1 MQQQA
6 GVASLLS
13 TLRLRLRLSARYA
26 LRASLVSI
34 SATLRP
40 ASAFGFA
47 GLRFQ
52 EVVSE
57 RRPDADD
64 VPEPVVVEHACM
76 ARPRAD
82 FLRSR
87 PEGGVLS
94 MYSGVNLAGDPS
106 WEPRYGFEFFE

>member
-1 MQQQA
+1 
-6 GVASLLS
+6 
-13 TLRLRLRLSARYA
+13 
-26 LRASLVSI
+26 
-34 SATLRP
+34 
-40 ASAFGFA
+40 
-47 GLRFQ
+47 
-52 EVVSE
+52 
-57 RRPDADD
+57 

-94 MYSGVNLAGDPS
+94 MYPGVNLAGDPS